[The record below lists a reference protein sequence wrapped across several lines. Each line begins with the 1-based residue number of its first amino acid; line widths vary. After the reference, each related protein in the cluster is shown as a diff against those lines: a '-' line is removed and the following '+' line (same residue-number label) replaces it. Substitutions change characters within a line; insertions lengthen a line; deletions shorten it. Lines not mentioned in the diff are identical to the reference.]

1 MEKRSKVMDFLILM
15 RVNQWVKNIFVFLTI
30 FFDLQISNPLLL
42 YKTCLAFFA
51 VSFCASATY
60 IFNDYCDIAE
70 DRKHPI
76 KSKRPLAAGNVSVAG
91 SFLLA
96 GLLLFSGL
104 IIGWFLGSQVL
115 FWLIIYVLSNL
126 LYTLF
131 LKHIALVDIF
141 VIALNFVIRLTIG
154 EAVAN
159 LKNSSW
165 IILATMLFALFIAL
179 AKRRDD
185 VLVCLDKNEKYR
197 KTIGSYNL
205 DFLNAAITI
214 MAAVL
219 IVCYVMYTMSSFSIN
234 KFHTDKL
241 YLTVVFVVLGIMRYL
256 QIIFVSNKSGAPAEV
271 LLTDRFIQ
279 LVIMG
284 WILAFYAIVL

>member
-1 MEKRSKVMDFLILM
+1 MDFLILM

>member
-76 KSKRPLAAGNVSVAG
+76 KSKRPLAAGNVTVAG

-241 YLTVVFVVLGIMRYL
+241 YLTVINASADADTFFPDY
-256 QIIFVSNKSGAPAEV
+256 SGFKKVMFEKAGEHKG
-271 LLTDRFIQ
+271 LIYKFID
-279 LVIMG
+279 LEK
-284 WILAFYAIVL
+284 